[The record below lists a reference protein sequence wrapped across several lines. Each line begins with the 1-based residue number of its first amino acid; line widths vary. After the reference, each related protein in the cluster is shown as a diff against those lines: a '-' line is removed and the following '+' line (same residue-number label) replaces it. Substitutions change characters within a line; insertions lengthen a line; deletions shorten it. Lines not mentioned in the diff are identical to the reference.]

1 MSKRRIIITTGT
13 RAEYG
18 LLRPV
23 LQEISKNKNLQLFL
37 IVTGTHLS
45 KKHGMTINEIRKDG
59 FKIFQTMKFLPKEN
73 TNFHTAKSLG
83 NGIINFAK
91 IFNKIKPDINVVLG
105 DRPEVLASAISAY
118 TMNIPNAHIHGG
130 DVSGNIDEYTRHA
143 ITKISNIHFPATQ
156 KSKNRIV
163 KMGENPKS
171 VLFVGS
177 PSIDDIQSGK
187 ISSNTYIEKKYGI
200 DLNQKFIVLLYHPVT
215 TRINNIKNSIKSILH
230 AVASF
235 NLPIIIISPNSD
247 SGSNIINN
255 EIEKFEKKYNSVKLF
270 SSIPRDD
277 FLCLLNN
284 SGILVGNSSSGIIE
298 GSYLGT
304 PVVNIGPRQNG
315 REQSSNV
322 INVKNESKILIKN
335 AIRKA
340 LKTKRKKSLLYG
352 NGTSSQ
358 KITRHLEK
366 IKLDNEL
373 MEKRLRY

>member
-23 LQEISKNKNLQLFL
+23 LQKISKNKNLQLFL

-59 FKIFQTMKFLPKEN
+59 FKIFQTIKFLPKEN

-156 KSKNRIV
+156 KSKHRIV

-187 ISSNTYIEKKYGI
+187 ISSNVYIEKKYGI
-200 DLNQKFIVLLYHPVT
+200 DLNKKFIVLLYHPVT
-215 TRINNIKNSIKSILH
+215 TRINNIKNNIKLILN

-235 NLPIIIISPNSD
+235 NLPTIVISPNSD
-247 SGSNIINN
+247 SGSDIINN
-255 EIEKFEKKYNSVKLF
+255 EIEKFEKKYYFAKLF

-335 AIRKA
+335 AIGKA

-366 IKLDNEL
+366 IKLNDEL
-373 MEKRLRY
+373 MKKRLRY

>member
-1 MSKRRIIITTGT
+1 MSKRRIVITTGT

-23 LQEISKNKNLQLFL
+23 LEKILKNKNLQLFL

-45 KKHGMTINEIRKDG
+45 KKHGMTINQIRKDG
-59 FKIFQTMKFLPKEN
+59 FKIFKTMKFLPEKN
-73 TNFHTAKSLG
+73 TNFDTAKSLG
-83 NGIINFAK
+83 NGIIDFAK
-91 IFNKIKPDINVVLG
+91 IFDKIKPDINVVLG

-156 KSKNRIV
+156 KSKDRIV
-163 KMGENPKS
+163 KMGENTKS

-177 PSIDDIQSGK
+177 PSIDEIKSGK
-187 ISSNTYIEKKYGI
+187 ISSNRYIEKKYKI
-200 DLNQKFIVLLYHPVT
+200 PLNQKFIVLLYHPVT
-215 TRINNIKNSIKSILH
+215 TRINEIKNNIKIILDS
-230 AVASF
+230 VASF
-235 NLPIIIISPNSD
+235 KLPTIIISPNSD
-247 SGSNIINN
+247 TGSDIINN
-255 EIEKFEKKYNSVKLF
+255 EIEKFEKKYNFVKLF

-304 PVVNIGPRQNG
+304 SVVNIGPRQNG

-322 INVKNESKILIKN
+322 INVKKESKTQIKN

-340 LKTKRKKSLLYG
+340 LKAKRKKSLLYG

-366 IKLDNEL
+366 IKLNNEL

>member
-1 MSKRRIIITTGT
+1 MSKRRIVITTGT

-23 LQEISKNKNLQLFL
+23 LEKILKNKNLQLFL

-45 KKHGMTINEIRKDG
+45 KKHGMTINQIRKDG
-59 FKIFQTMKFLPKEN
+59 FKIFKTMKFLPEKN
-73 TNFHTAKSLG
+73 TSFYTAKSLG
-83 NGIINFAK
+83 NGIIDFAK
-91 IFNKIKPDINVVLG
+91 IFDKIKPDINVVLG

-156 KSKNRIV
+156 KSKDRIV

-177 PSIDDIQSGK
+177 PSIDDIKLGK
-187 ISSNTYIEKKYGI
+187 ISSNEHIEKIYGI
-200 DLNQKFIVLLYHPVT
+200 ALRQKFIVLLYHPT
-215 TRINNIKNSIKSILH
+215 TTQINNIKNNIKLILNS
-230 AVASF
+230 VASF
-235 NLPIIIISPNSD
+235 KLPTIIISPNSD
-247 SGSNIINN
+247 SGSDIINN
-255 EIEKFEKKYNSVKLF
+255 EIEKFVKKYNFAKLF

-304 PVVNIGPRQNG
+304 NVVNIGSRQNG
-315 REQSSNV
+315 REQSPNV
-322 INVKNESKILIKN
+322 INVKKESKTLIKN

-366 IKLDNEL
+366 IKLNDEL
-373 MEKRLRY
+373 IKKRLRY

>member
-23 LQEISKNKNLQLFL
+23 LQKISKNKNLQLFL

-73 TNFHTAKSLG
+73 TNLHTAKSLG
-83 NGIINFAK
+83 NGIIDFAK
-91 IFNKIKPDINVVLG
+91 IFNKINPDINVVLG

-187 ISSNTYIEKKYGI
+187 ISSNAYIEKKYGI

-235 NLPIIIISPNSD
+235 NLPTIIISPNSD

>member
-23 LQEISKNKNLQLFL
+23 LEKILKNKNLQLFL

-73 TNFHTAKSLG
+73 TNFHTAKSIG
-83 NGIINFAK
+83 NSIINFAK

-143 ITKISNIHFPATQ
+143 ITKISNIHFPATK
-156 KSKNRIV
+156 KSKHRIV

-187 ISSNTYIEKKYGI
+187 ISSNTHVEKKYGI
-200 DLNQKFIVLLYHPVT
+200 VLNQKFIVLLYHPVT
-215 TRINNIKNSIKSILH
+215 TRINDTKNSIKLIIN
-230 AVASF
+230 AIASF
-235 NLPIIIISPNSD
+235 NLPTIIISPNSD
-247 SGSNIINN
+247 SGSDIINN
-255 EIEKFEKKYNSVKLF
+255 EIEKFAKKYNFVKLF
-270 SSIPRDD
+270 SSIPRND

-340 LKTKRKKSLLYG
+340 LNAKRKKSSLYG
-352 NGTSSQ
+352 NGKSSQ

-373 MEKRLRY
+373 KEKRLVY

>member
-1 MSKRRIIITTGT
+1 MPKRKITITTGT

-23 LQEISKNKNLQLFL
+23 LQEIIKNKNLQLFL

-45 KKHGMTINEIRKDG
+45 KKHGMTINEIKKDG
-59 FKIFQTMKFLPKEN
+59 FKIFQTMEFLPEKN
-73 TNFHTAKSLG
+73 TSFHITKSLG
-83 NGIINFAK
+83 NGIINFGK
-91 IFNKIKPDINVVLG
+91 IFNKIKPDINVILG

-118 TMNIPNAHIHGG
+118 IMNIPNAHIHGG

-143 ITKISNIHFPATQ
+143 ITKISNIHFPATK
-156 KSKNRIV
+156 KSKDRIV
-163 KMGENPKS
+163 KMGENPKFVFS
-171 VLFVGS
+171 VGS
-177 PSIDDIQSGK
+177 SSIDDIKSGK
-187 ISSNTYIEKKYGI
+187 ISSNESIEKKYGI
-200 DLNQKFIVLLYHPVT
+200 TLSQKFIVLLYHPVT
-215 TRINNIKNSIKSILH
+215 RINNIKNSIKLILN

-235 NLPIIIISPNSD
+235 KLPTIIISPNSD
-247 SGSNIINN
+247 SGSDIINS
-255 EIEKFEKKYNSVKLF
+255 EIEKFEKKYNFVKLF

-284 SGILVGNSSSGIIE
+284 SGILIGNSSSGIIE

-322 INVKNESKILIKN
+322 INVKKESKILIKN
-335 AIRKA
+335 AIRNA

-352 NGTSSQ
+352 NGNSSQ
-358 KITRHLEK
+358 KIIRYLEK
-366 IKLDNEL
+366 IKLDDEL
-373 MEKRLRY
+373 MEKKLGY